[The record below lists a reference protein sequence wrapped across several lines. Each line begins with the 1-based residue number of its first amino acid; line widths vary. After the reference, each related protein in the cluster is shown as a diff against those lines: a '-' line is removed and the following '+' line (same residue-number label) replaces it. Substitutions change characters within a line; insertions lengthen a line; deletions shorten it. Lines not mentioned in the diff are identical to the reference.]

1 MVDRVKKYTLELFGE
16 PHTII
21 TDEPVEDVTQ
31 AADYFNQ
38 CMEILS
44 AESGLK
50 DVKKLAFLTGLQ
62 LSQDL
67 LRMQK
72 QLVNCETSELKARL
86 LVDEI
91 EASFDE

>member
-1 MVDRVKKYTLELFGE
+1 MADQVKKYTLELFGE

-21 TDEPVEDVTQ
+21 TDEPVGDITQ

-44 AESGLK
+44 SESGLK
-50 DVKKLAFLTGLQ
+50 DAKKLAFLTGLQ
-62 LSQDL
+62 LSQEL

-72 QLVNCETSELKARL
+72 QLVSCETNELKAQS
-86 LVDEI
+86 LVEEI
-91 EASFDE
+91 EASFE

>member
-1 MVDRVKKYTLELFGE
+1 MADQVKKYTLELFGE
-16 PHTII
+16 PYTILS
-21 TDEPVEDVTQ
+21 DEPIEDITQ

-44 AESGLK
+44 DESGLK

-62 LSQDL
+62 LSQEL

-72 QLVNCETSELKARL
+72 QLVGCESNEQRARL
-86 LVDEI
+86 LADEI
-91 EASFDE
+91 EAVFE